1 MKTLP
6 HPALYIK
13 HKAGLAEPKP
23 GLGEQLDLV
32 EDKETRGNVFKNLNR
47 RDLEE

>member
-1 MKTLP
+1 MKTLS

-13 HKAGLAEPKP
+13 HKAGLGDPKL

-32 EDKETRGNVFKNLNR
+32 EVKEKRRNVFKNLNR